1 MKTMKTMKI
10 NMGMSKIASSLL
22 LIGLILLN
30 SSCSDFL
37 DALPDNRTQLD
48 TPQKIK
54 ELMNTSYPPAN
65 YAILAEYSA
74 DNFID
79 NRVLYSTAT
88 AYDRMDNDIFA
99 WRDVRGSDYDT
110 DSPYH
115 IWEQFYQTIAA
126 ANIVLESIDDLEKSG
141 TLTESMDAQK
151 GEALILR
158 AYAHFILVNL
168 FAMPYKDPEAS
179 KNDLGITYMKLSE
192 TVVGAH
198 YERNSVAEVYE
209 EIEKDIEAG
218 LPLIDDRSYDVPTY
232 HFSTKAAHAF
242 AAKFYLYVR
251 KYEKA
256 VHHADQVLGTGDP
269 SPLLRDWATIYSNME
284 QQCYAYFS
292 SDSPANLLL
301 IPTYSTQMRRFT
313 GERYGSFGEGSY
325 NDGGP
330 TWSGRPAHLTGWV
343 WTYDQNL
350 GSIIAKVMEFFE
362 YTDKVAGIGFC
373 HIVRTEFTTDATL
386 LDRAEAKAFLND
398 FNGAVRDLQYWNKSH
413 RNTQE
418 LTLSGIRNFYR
429 PGREPFVFDFH
440 TEEMSPN
447 FIVTADQ
454 KPVVDCVLHFRRIE
468 RIFEGDRWF
477 DIRRYGIELEHIVG
491 ESATR
496 VILTHDDDRRA
507 IQIPSD
513 VIGAGLTPNRRPG
526 TITPSLVIGGFKQV
540 EVDMKKLI
548 D

>member
-1 MKTMKTMKI
+1 MKTEMKTMKTM
-10 NMGMSKIASSLL
+10 NMGMTKIISGLL

-30 SSCSDFL
+30 SSCNDFL

-48 TPQKIK
+48 TPKKIK
-54 ELMNTSYPPAN
+54 ELMVTSYPTAN

-88 AYDRMDNDIFA
+88 AFDRMDNDIFA
-99 WRDVRGSDYDT
+99 WRDVRGSDYDN

-126 ANIVLESIDDLEKSG
+126 TNIALEAIEELEKG
-141 TLTESMDAQK
+141 GNLTESLDAQK

-179 KNDLGITYMKLSE
+179 KNDLGITYMKFPE

-218 LPLIDDRSYDVPTY
+218 LPLIDDRSYDVPSY
-232 HFSTKAAHAF
+232 HFTTKAAHAF

-256 VHHADQVLGTGDP
+256 VRHADQVLGIGDP
-269 SPLLRDWATIYSNME
+269 SSVLRDWATIYSNSE
-284 QQCYAYFS
+284 QQSYAYFS

-301 IPTYSTQMRRFT
+301 IPTYSVQMRRFI
-313 GERYGSFGEGSY
+313 GERYGAFGEGSY
-325 NDGGP
+325 NDAGP
-330 TWSGRPAHLTGWV
+330 TWRGRPEHLTGWV

-350 GSIIAKVMEFFE
+350 GSFIPKVREFFE

-373 HIVRTEFTTDATL
+373 HIMRTEFTTDATL
-386 LDRAEAKAFLND
+386 LDRAEAKVFLND
-398 FNGAVRDLQYWNKSH
+398 INGAVKDLQYWNSSH
-413 RNTQE
+413 KNTQE
-418 LTLSGIRNFYR
+418 LTLSSIRSFYTPSR
-429 PGREPFVFDFH
+429 ASFVFDFH
-440 TEEMSPN
+440 TEEMSPD

-454 KPVVDCVLHFRRIE
+454 KPVIDCVLHFRRIE

-491 ESATR
+491 ENATK
-496 VILTHDDDRRA
+496 IFLAYDDDRRA

-513 VIGAGLTPNRRPG
+513 VIGAGLAPNRRPG
-526 TITPSLVIGGFKQV
+526 TTMPNLVIGEPKLV
-540 EVDMKKLI
+540 EVIKLN